1 MLYIDS
7 CNFTKKEN
15 SHICEVEIQTMQKYA
30 ILATLLKKR
39 ELFCQ
44 KSFRNWAGGV
54 HTAYMGKFSV
64 WLPSSHFLQPRPPQ
78 PCCGLVFFFFFMLSP
93 VNMALACVADVQSC
107 GCGALTR
114 FTPSPS
120 PSDAYHGG

>member
-39 ELFCQ
+39 ELFCTVCISCV
-44 KSFRNWAGGV
+44 KCTTLCTGHVHVHVLAAKFPVWA
-54 HTAYMGKFSV
+54 HS
-64 WLPSSHFLQPRPPQ
+64 LP
-78 PCCGLVFFFFFMLSP
+78 
-93 VNMALACVADVQSC
+93 
-107 GCGALTR
+107 
-114 FTPSPS
+114 
-120 PSDAYHGG
+120 